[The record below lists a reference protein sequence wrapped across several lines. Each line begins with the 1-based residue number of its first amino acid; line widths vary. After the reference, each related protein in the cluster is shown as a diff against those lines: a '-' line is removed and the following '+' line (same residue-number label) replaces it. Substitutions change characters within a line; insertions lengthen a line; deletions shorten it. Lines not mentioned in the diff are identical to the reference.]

1 MNIKSLL
8 HWTIILPILS
18 AIFYFS
24 GLLVNEGWFSAIGA
38 MLLIG
43 SVLSAVHHAE
53 VVAHKVGE
61 PFGTIILAICITI
74 LEVSLIISLMIAG
87 GEKAM
92 TYARD
97 TVFAAIMLILNGIIG
112 VCIWIGGGNLKNNF
126 LQEHLLPL
134 LWLV

>member
-1 MNIKSLL
+1 MNIKSLF

-24 GLLVNEGWFSAIGA
+24 GLLVHEGWFSAIGA

-92 TYARD
+92 TENHLSVAVPPSPVKILWTTPPCTKPSCPKE
-97 TVFAAIMLILNGIIG
+97 TVFT
-112 VCIWIGGGNLKNNF
+112 
-126 LQEHLLPL
+126 
-134 LWLV
+134 

>member
-1 MNIKSLL
+1 MNIKSLF

-18 AIFYFS
+18 TIFYFS

-53 VVAHKVGE
+53 GSCNIK
-61 PFGTIILAICITI
+61 LANLSERLFCD
-74 LEVSLIISLMIAG
+74 LYYHFRGFSHYFFDDSR

-97 TVFAAIMLILNGIIG
+97 TVFASNYAYPKRNYRSLYLDRRGEI
-112 VCIWIGGGNLKNNF
+112 
-126 LQEHLLPL
+126 
-134 LWLV
+134 

>member
-1 MNIKSLL
+1 MNIKSLF

-24 GLLVNEGWFSAIGA
+24 GLLVHEGWFSAIGA

-61 PFGTIILAICITI
+61 PKQISGKQELYEAIVNMYI
-74 LEVSLIISLMIAG
+74 
-87 GEKAM
+87 
-92 TYARD
+92 
-97 TVFAAIMLILNGIIG
+97 
-112 VCIWIGGGNLKNNF
+112 
-126 LQEHLLPL
+126 
-134 LWLV
+134 